1 MRRKTD
7 VYAVIM
13 AGGGGT
19 RFWPWSRETQ
29 PKQILPIISSRT
41 MIRETVE
48 RIRPLVPREKIL
60 IVTSRSQAGKLHK
73 EVPQIP
79 RRNLLLEPSGKNT
92 APCLALAAVHI
103 QRMNPGA
110 VMIVLPADHHIGKR
124 REFLETLRRAVEFA
138 SREYVLLTLGI
149 TPTGPETGYGYI
161 QRGEFLGRVKKTEIF
176 KAKAFREK
184 PSLSKAKEYLRRGDY
199 LWNSGMF
206 VWRAEVFLKAV
217 ETFLPDLHL
226 PMQELK
232 ASIGK
237 RGERKVL
244 ERVYSQC
251 PSVSVD
257 YGIME
262 KAGNVALIESR
273 FGWSDVGSWSVLW
286 NLWPKDPKGNVHL
299 QGGKSR
305 ANKILSIDSSGC
317 VIRGEKTLIAVL
329 GLKDIVVAEAGEA
342 ILVCPRHR
350 SQDVRRVL
358 EELKEKGWRQYL

>member
-1 MRRKTD
+1 MKKKPD

-29 PKQILPIISSRT
+29 PKQVLPILSSQT

-92 APCLALAAVHI
+92 APCLCLAAMYVE
-103 QRMNPGA
+103 RVNPEA
-110 VMIVLPADHHIGKR
+110 VMIALPADHHIGKPK
-124 REFLETLRRAVEFA
+124 EFLGTLRRAVEFA
-138 SREYVLLTLGI
+138 SRENYLITLGI

-161 QRGEFLGRVKKTEIF
+161 RKGEILSRVRGTKIF

-184 PSLSKAKEYLRRGDY
+184 PTLRKAKGYLRRGDY

-206 VWRAEVFLKAV
+206 VWRVEAFLKAV
-217 ETFLPDLHL
+217 ETFLPQVHH
-226 PMQELK
+226 PMKRLK
-232 ASIGK
+232 ASFGMRGGK
-237 RGERKVL
+237 KVL
-244 ERVYSQC
+244 EKVYSQC
-251 PSVSVD
+251 PSISVD

-262 KAGNVALIESR
+262 KAKNVALIESR

-286 NLWPKDPKGNVHL
+286 NLWPKDQKGNVHL
-299 QGGKSR
+299 QGEKSR
-305 ANKILSIDSSGC
+305 TNKILAIDSSGC
-317 VIRGEKTLIAVL
+317 VIRGEKNLIAVL

-350 SQDVRRVL
+350 SQDVRWVL
-358 EELKEKGWRQYL
+358 EALKEKGWRQYL